1 MAVAR
6 RGVPAERSAVR
17 AGLLPAAAHLPAATP
32 VPVLTSC
39 CPVASPSPT
48 GLERSPPRLAN
59 SPPGPRP
66 RRAPSRMRAAGQ
78 IGSPSGQTPCSLSPP
93 SPPDTVPLC
102 TRRAMLER
110 PGGWGRPRVTAW
122 APAPAWRAPGRR
134 GRLTGGLR
142 GRAAGEKRA
151 GLMNAGGARS
161 TGHRRRRR
169 GLRSR
174 GAGSPTPPGTNC
186 HADLCSALSGESGAG
201 CGRGSLSQAP
211 AMHTDT
217 PTSHPHPCPH
227 PSSEPKPSLH
237 KTCDERRGTL

>member
-17 AGLLPAAAHLPAATP
+17 AGLLPAAARLPAATP

-66 RRAPSRMRAAGQ
+66 RRAPSRMLAAGQ

-102 TRRAMLER
+102 TGRAMLER

-134 GRLTGGLR
+134 GRLTG
-142 GRAAGEKRA
+142 ADCEA
-151 GLMNAGGARS
+151 GLPGRNEGADECWRCPE
-161 TGHRRRRR
+161 HRTP
-169 GLRSR
+169 
-174 GAGSPTPPGTNC
+174 APTAWAP
-186 HADLCSALSGESGAG
+186 ESG
-201 CGRGSLSQAP
+201 GRVPHAACHQLS
-211 AMHTDT
+211 
-217 PTSHPHPCPH
+217 
-227 PSSEPKPSLH
+227 
-237 KTCDERRGTL
+237 R